1 MLPGYWHTDYH
12 IKQGCGRCLRERHYL
27 QSQKHFKKRLK
38 LTRLTVVLG
47 PRVSP
52 HYVHLRIVSF
62 FFAVDS
68 DQHVFEDS
76 RRVDLSLGDVGHERS
91 RLGLGTHTFKTKTSS
106 EYHYSEV
113 QLTTFVDNFRVAI
126 IIFFKSNVAL
136 IAGMDHGWA
145 DGSTHTHT
153 RMHTHDDH
161 IRRLPVGHVRS
172 CTLPLTTG
180 LLTL

>member
-1 MLPGYWHTDYH
+1 MIEGETLSAVWKT
-12 IKQGCGRCLRERHYL
+12 L
-27 QSQKHFKKRLK
+27 QKTTQV
-38 LTRLTVVLG
+38 TRLTVVLG

-52 HYVHLRIVSF
+52 HDVHLRIVSF

-76 RRVDLSLGDVGHERS
+76 RRVDLSLGDVGHQSS
-91 RLGLGTHTFKTKTSS
+91 RLGLRTHTFKTKTSR
-106 EYHYSEV
+106 EYHYSSV
-113 QLTTFVDNFRVAI
+113 QLTTVVDNFRVAI

-153 RMHTHDDH
+153 RMHTHNDY
-161 IRRLPVGHVRS
+161 IRRLPVGHVMS

-180 LLTL
+180 LWTL